1 MEDDESKK
9 IEKRSTKEILL
20 ELLDEFER
28 CSG

>member
-1 MEDDESKK
+1 MEDEEGKN

>member
-1 MEDDESKK
+1 MEDEGEK
-9 IEKRSTKEILL
+9 IEKKSTKEILL

>member
-1 MEDDESKK
+1 MEDEEGEK
-9 IEKRSTKEILL
+9 IEKKSTKEILL